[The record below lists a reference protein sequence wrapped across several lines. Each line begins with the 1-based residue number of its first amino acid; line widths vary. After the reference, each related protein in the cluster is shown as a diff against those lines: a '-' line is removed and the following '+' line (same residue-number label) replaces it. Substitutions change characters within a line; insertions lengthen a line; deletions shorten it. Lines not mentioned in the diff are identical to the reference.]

1 MKKLIL
7 LLLLSVL
14 VVSCGEEV
22 QNDVLTTPD
31 PASAPP
37 ISDNVI
43 LPEESALPSP
53 LPNAEAPAVTEPKIT
68 LDEAKKI
75 AFDDAGVKEG
85 DVTELET
92 DVDREGSR
100 RYYEIDFKSGGYEY
114 EYEIDLESGKIL
126 KKEKER
132 D

>member
-7 LLLLSVL
+7 LLLLSIL
-14 VVSCGEEV
+14 VVSCADEV
-22 QNDVLTTPD
+22 RDDVLNTPD

-43 LPEESALPSP
+43 LPEESGVPSP
-53 LPNAEAPAVTEPKIT
+53 LPNAEVPSAAEATIT
-68 LDEAKKI
+68 LEKSKKI
-75 AFDDAGVKEG
+75 AFDDAGVREE
-85 DVTELET
+85 DVSRLNT

-100 RYYEIDFKSGGYEY
+100 RYYEIDFKADGFEY
-114 EYEIDLESGKIL
+114 DYEIDADSGKIL